1 MDVPVIAGIRQNINV
16 HVFNQKVLIAVNSMS
31 SFQDADLLEHVLSVG
46 YRHFLFAPR
55 FTQVLADT
63 LQEYAGDEDIFL
75 TLRVSG

>member
-1 MDVPVIAGIRQNINV
+1 MARPLHLVPP
-16 HVFNQKVLIAVNSMS
+16 
-31 SFQDADLLEHVLSVG
+31 FQDADLLEHVLSVG

-75 TLRVSG
+75 TLRVSYISYILGELGLMFLE